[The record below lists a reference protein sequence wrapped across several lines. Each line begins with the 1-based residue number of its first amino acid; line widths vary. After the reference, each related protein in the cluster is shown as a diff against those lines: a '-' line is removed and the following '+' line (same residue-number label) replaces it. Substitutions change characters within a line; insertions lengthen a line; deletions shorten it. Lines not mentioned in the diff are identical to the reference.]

1 MQFSK
6 VFYLHPLNIVHYRVA
21 FKQDCMHELEE
32 YESFDSFRIR
42 KVKYFEIELFYKYS
56 IPNVIIQLTKTSIE
70 ILIAL

>member
-32 YESFDSFRIR
+32 YESFDSFRI
-42 KVKYFEIELFYKYS
+42 IER
-56 IPNVIIQLTKTSIE
+56 
-70 ILIAL
+70 